1 MNAYVLVGGRSRR
14 MGSPKHALPFAG
26 MTLLDRVVEAAGAA
40 FDRVIAVQ
48 RPGGEPMPIE
58 TIEEEP
64 HADEAP
70 IFGVA
75 RSIRHANGK
84 CFVLAVDFPL
94 LTTSLLRNL
103 ATAFD
108 KTHKPL
114 LVPEHNGNA
123 QVLCAGY
130 SPAVLSRIDA
140 QIARQR
146 YDLQSLVSE
155 AEVVVIDDVA
165 LTSVNTTEELEEAKR
180 LYEQHRLLASR

>member
-1 MNAYVLVGGRSRR
+1 
-14 MGSPKHALPFAG
+14 
-26 MTLLDRVVEAAGAA
+26 MTLLGRVVAAASGA

-64 HADEAP
+64 HDDEAP

-75 RSIRHANGK
+75 RAIRHARAK

-94 LTTSLLRNL
+94 LATPLLRNL
-103 ATAFD
+103 ATAFE
-108 KTHKPL
+108 KTHKTL
-114 LVPEHNGNA
+114 LVPEHAGKP

-130 SPAVLSRIDA
+130 SPAILPRIDA
-140 QIARQR
+140 QIARRR

-155 AEVVVIDDVA
+155 AEVVVIDDIA